1 MQELLGPTRQNYIA
15 DIVENT
21 AEANQQQSGRLAF
34 PGDTLGDPIRQDKQ
48 IVADETT
55 PSGDTQQPST
65 AVPTSQPNPAVA
77 VASALQPFKRD
88 ANLIGV
94 GVGNVTPFGQTP
106 AGAAVG
112 TGIDSTLSTSTTF
125 KGLQDKYLNEL
136 IKREQDYKTQLDDSL
151 SDLKKLEEEL
161 PDRQNIKDR
170 IKKQTSLGMAQAFFQ
185 AAAGE
190 SPNFITALSQGLGG
204 AAGVLNKM
212 TGQEQKELYQ
222 HALNEF
228 QREKERANTLY
239 QRQKDVTDKITAAR
253 QFEQTLRTAN
263 RTAAIN
269 LRKMQ
274 QEDYYKA
281 LQLKV
286 DIDKANQTELREQ
299 AGLAIEQYNAF
310 RDDVRNAT
318 TDRES
323 VKNNVTKPDAVLYA
337 SPDQILLKADIDN
350 NYAQQYVRG
359 AQIDVNRALNKL
371 IKELATNYKNVPAS
385 VTDTR
390 QRLAQARA
398 VLDKTLQDDA
408 RIGDLQVI
416 AEYGNILNTIALSDD
431 PNAALKA
438 FYQSP
443 QGSFLDPNSLGSK
456 LAP

>member
-1 MQELLGPTRQNYIA
+1 
-15 DIVENT
+15 
-21 AEANQQQSGRLAF
+21 
-34 PGDTLGDPIRQDKQ
+34 
-48 IVADETT
+48 
-55 PSGDTQQPST
+55 
-65 AVPTSQPNPAVA
+65 
-77 VASALQPFKRD
+77 
-88 ANLIGV
+88 
-94 GVGNVTPFGQTP
+94 
-106 AGAAVG
+106 
-112 TGIDSTLSTSTTF
+112 
-125 KGLQDKYLNEL
+125 
-136 IKREQDYKTQLDDSL
+136 
-151 SDLKKLEEEL
+151 
-161 PDRQNIKDR
+161 
-170 IKKQTSLGMAQAFFQ
+170 MAQAFFQ

>member
-1 MQELLGPTRQNYIA
+1 MSAQAYMQA
-15 DIVENT
+15 V
-21 AEANQQQSGRLAF
+21 SG
-34 PGDTLGDPIRQDKQ
+34 
-48 IVADETT
+48 
-55 PSGDTQQPST
+55 SGQPQPSAAASTTGT

-94 GVGNVTPFGQTP
+94 GDVTPFGQTA
-106 AGAAVG
+106 AGVAGG

-136 IKREQDYKTQLDDSL
+136 IKREQDYKTQLDTSL
-151 SDLKKLEEEL
+151 SDLKKLEEGL

-228 QREKERANTLY
+228 QRERERANTLY

-253 QFEQTLRTAN
+253 QFEQTIRTAN
-263 RTAAIN
+263 RNAAIN

-281 LQLKV
+281 LQLRV
-286 DIDKANQTELREQ
+286 DIDKANQTELRER

-310 RDDVRNAT
+310 RDDVRAAQANRELVLDRV
-318 TDRES
+318 TDAERQ
-323 VKNNVTKPDAVLYA
+323 LGA
-337 SPDQILLKADIDN
+337 SAEQLSLKADVDN
-350 NYAQQYVRG
+350 NFAQQYVRG
-359 AQIDVNRALNKL
+359 AQIDVNRSLNKL
-371 IKELATNYKNVPAS
+371 IKELATNYQNVPAS

-398 VLDKTLQDDA
+398 VLDKTLKDDA
-408 RIGDLQVI
+408 RVGDLQVL

-431 PNAALKA
+431 QDAALQA

-443 QGSFLDPNSLGSK
+443 QGSFLDLNSLGSK

>member
-1 MQELLGPTRQNYIA
+1 
-15 DIVENT
+15 
-21 AEANQQQSGRLAF
+21 
-34 PGDTLGDPIRQDKQ
+34 
-48 IVADETT
+48 
-55 PSGDTQQPST
+55 
-65 AVPTSQPNPAVA
+65 
-77 VASALQPFKRD
+77 
-88 ANLIGV
+88 
-94 GVGNVTPFGQTP
+94 
-106 AGAAVG
+106 
-112 TGIDSTLSTSTTF
+112 
-125 KGLQDKYLNEL
+125 
-136 IKREQDYKTQLDDSL
+136 
-151 SDLKKLEEEL
+151 
-161 PDRQNIKDR
+161 
-170 IKKQTSLGMAQAFFQ
+170 MAQAFFQ

-228 QREKERANTLY
+228 QRERERANTLY

-253 QFEQTLRTAN
+253 QFEQTLATAN

-281 LQLKV
+281 LQLRV
-286 DIDKANQTELREQ
+286 DIDKANQTELRER

-310 RDDVRNAT
+310 RDDVRAAQANRELVLDRV
-318 TDRES
+318 TDAERQ
-323 VKNNVTKPDAVLYA
+323 LGA
-337 SPDQILLKADIDN
+337 SAEQLSLKADVDN
-350 NYAQQYVRG
+350 NFAQQYVRG
-359 AQIDVNRALNKL
+359 AQIDVNRSLNKL
-371 IKELATNYKNVPAS
+371 IKELATNYQNVPAS

-398 VLDKTLQDDA
+398 VLDKTLKDDA
-408 RIGDLQVI
+408 RVGDLQVL

-431 PNAALKA
+431 QDAALQA

-443 QGSFLDPNSLGSK
+443 QGSFLDLNSLGSK